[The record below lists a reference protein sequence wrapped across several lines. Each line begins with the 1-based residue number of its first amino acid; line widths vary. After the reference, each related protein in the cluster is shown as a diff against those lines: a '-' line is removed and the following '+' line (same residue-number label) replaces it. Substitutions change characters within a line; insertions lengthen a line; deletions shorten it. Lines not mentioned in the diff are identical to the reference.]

1 MRKIAVYILSIIC
14 LLTGCNLFTDPE
26 SLIQPPKEA
35 KAKDQDEDL
44 LSIARRNLPKGTELF
59 VPNGPVG
66 TESVISV
73 DLDDDE
79 QDEVLVLYKST
90 IHQNQ
95 VGAFV
100 LKETKNGWDKVF
112 AKNGPGSVISWAS
125 ASDVTGDG
133 RKEILIGWQLTTSSE
148 NTLEIFH
155 WNKGKLTSLR
165 ELSYNELEAVQF
177 DNDPKTRL
185 AIWKRDMADVYK
197 IDLLGW
203 NGDAFVTDRTYY
215 PAYFQKVIAYYQ
227 KRTSEVPDAAYYWYY
242 LADAYLKANQNELAL
257 EAIEKGLKTKS
268 MVPTK
273 DFFEQLKKLA
283 KNNQNTLGQ
292 TKETNIRFTSLE
304 DELVIKRVTKAAQQY
319 WYVTSGGKMPDGI
332 VNIVNINNNEYRYL
346 GTDLDTNAK
355 MQNYLS
361 RSYTMDAIQGFL
373 RRVKIFEYF
382 GKLVQPN
389 ADGGSILNYELAEIV
404 QKKDKGNEKEFDIKV
419 PLGNSLSYEVVH
431 ISFQKTENGWRIF
444 SEPGTF

>member
-1 MRKIAVYILSIIC
+1 MKKIAVCILSLIF
-14 LLTGCNLFTDPE
+14 LLTGCNLFPDPE

-35 KAKDQDEDL
+35 KATDLDEDL
-44 LSIARRNLPKGTELF
+44 LSIARRNLPKGTELS

-66 TESVISV
+66 TESVINV
-73 DLDDDE
+73 DLDDDGK
-79 QDEVLVLYKST
+79 DEVLVLYIST

-100 LKETKNGWDKVF
+100 LKESKNGWDKVF
-112 AKNGPGSVISWAS
+112 AKNGAGSVISWAS

-133 RKEILIGWQLTTSSE
+133 RKEILLGWQLAASSE
-148 NTLEIFH
+148 NTLEIFQ
-155 WNKGKLTSLR
+155 WNKDKLTSLK
-165 ELSYNELEAVQF
+165 ELNYNELEAIHF
-177 DNDPKTRL
+177 DNDPKIRL
-185 AIWKRDMADVYK
+185 AIWKRDMADAYK

-203 NGDAFVTDRTYY
+203 NGVALVTDRTYY
-215 PAYFQKVIAYYQ
+215 PAYFKRVIAYYQ
-227 KRTSEVPDAAYYWYY
+227 KRSSEVPDAAYYWYY
-242 LADAYLKANQNELAL
+242 LADAYVKANQNELAL

-273 DFFEQLKKLA
+273 DYFEQLEKLA
-283 KNNQNTLGQ
+283 EKNQNTLGQ
-292 TKETNIRFTSLE
+292 TNETNIGFTSLE
-304 DELVIKRVTKAAQQY
+304 DELVIKRVTEAAQQY
-319 WYVTSGGKMPDGI
+319 WYVMSGGKMPDGI
-332 VNIVNINNNEYRYL
+332 IEIVNINNHEYRYL
-346 GTDLDTNAK
+346 GIDLDTNAK
-355 MQNYLS
+355 MQQYLS

-382 GKLVQPN
+382 GRLIQQN

-419 PLGNSLSYEVVH
+419 PVGNSLSYEVVH

>member
-1 MRKIAVYILSIIC
+1 MKKIAICFLSLLF
-14 LLTGCNLFTDPE
+14 LLTGCNLFPDPE

-35 KAKDQDEDL
+35 KPADLDEDL
-44 LSIARRNLPKGTELF
+44 LSIARRNLPKGTELS

-66 TESVISV
+66 TESVINV
-73 DLDDDE
+73 DLDDDGK
-79 QDEVLVLYKST
+79 DEVLVLYKST

-100 LKETKNGWDKVF
+100 LKESKNGWDKVF
-112 AKNGPGSVISWAS
+112 AKNGAGAVISWAS

-133 RKEILIGWQLTTSSE
+133 RKEILLGWQQAASFD

-155 WNKGKLTSLR
+155 WNEDKLASLK
-165 ELSYNELEAVQF
+165 ELNYNELEAIQF
-177 DNDPKTRL
+177 DNDPKIRL

-203 NGDAFVTDRTYY
+203 NGVALVTDRTYY
-215 PAYFQKVIAYYQ
+215 PSYFKRVIAYYQ

-242 LADAYLKANQNELAL
+242 LADAYVKANQNELAL

-283 KNNQNTLGQ
+283 EKNQNNLGQ
-292 TKETNIRFTSLE
+292 TSESNIKFTSLE
-304 DELVIKRVTKAAQQY
+304 DELVIKRVTEAAQQY
-319 WYVTSGGKMPDGI
+319 WYVMSGGKMPEGI
-332 VNIVNINNNEYRYL
+332 VEIVNINNHEYRYL
-346 GTDLDTNAK
+346 GIDLDTNAK

-361 RSYTMDAIQGFL
+361 SSYTMDAIQGFL

-382 GKLVQPN
+382 GRLIQQN

-419 PLGNSLSYEVVH
+419 PVGNSLTYEVVH